1 MYDNIIHH
9 FLSNAFCGIL
19 VYMSG
24 HNKWSQIKEK
34 KGKTDAKKSQVFS
47 KFAKLIA
54 NEARAARSSGGQV
67 NKDAPALR
75 AAIERA
81 RKENMPSDNI
91 ERAIK
96 KATEAG
102 AKALEKVMYEA
113 YGPGGAAI
121 LIETLTDNTNKTA
134 QEIKHLLS
142 ENGGN
147 LASPG
152 AAAWA
157 FEKTAGVW
165 KPTTTVPLS
174 EEDLNKLSAL
184 VEKLEAHEDVQ
195 EVITN
200 AE

>member
-1 MYDNIIHH
+1 
-9 FLSNAFCGIL
+9 
-19 VYMSG
+19 MSG
-24 HNKWSQIKEK
+24 HNKWSQIKIK

-54 NEARAARSSGGQV
+54 NEARTAKG
-67 NKDAPALR
+67 NKDAPMLR

-96 KATEAG
+96 KATEDSSAS
-102 AKALEKVMYEA
+102 LESVLYEA
-113 YGPGGAAI
+113 YGPGGVAI
-121 LIETLTDNTNKTA
+121 LIEALTDSRNRASN
-134 QEIKHLLS
+134 EIKHLLS

-157 FEKTAGVW
+157 FEKTPEGW
-165 KPTTTVPLS
+165 KPTTTVSLS
-174 EEDLNKLSAL
+174 DEDLAKLEAL
-184 VEKLEAHEDVQ
+184 VEKLEAHDDIQ

>member
-1 MYDNIIHH
+1 
-9 FLSNAFCGIL
+9 
-19 VYMSG
+19 MSG
-24 HNKWSQIKEK
+24 HNKWSQIREK

-54 NEARAARSSGGQV
+54 NEARAAKG

-81 RKENMPSDNI
+81 RKENMPNDNI

-102 AKALEKVMYEA
+102 AKALEQIRYEA
-113 YGPGGAAI
+113 YGPGGAAL

-152 AAAWA
+152 AAVWA
-157 FEKTAGVW
+157 FEKRNTTTPSALGGHPSSTEEGMKEWVA
-165 KPTTTVPLS
+165 TTTVPLS
-174 EEDLNKLSAL
+174 DEDLAKLEKL
-184 VEKLEAHEDVQ
+184 VEVLEAYEDVQ

>member
-1 MYDNIIHH
+1 
-9 FLSNAFCGIL
+9 
-19 VYMSG
+19 MSG
-24 HNKWSQIKEK
+24 HNKWSQIREK

-54 NEARAARSSGGQV
+54 NEARAARSTSSGRASV
-67 NKDAPALR
+67 NRDAPMLR

-81 RKENMPSDNI
+81 RKENMPNDNI

-102 AKALEKVMYEA
+102 AKALEQVMYEA
-113 YGPGGAAI
+113 YGPGGAAL
-121 LIETLTDNTNKTA
+121 LIETLTESTNKTA

-157 FEKTAGVW
+157 FEKTQEGW
-165 KPTTTVPLS
+165 KPTTNVPLS
-174 EEDLNKLSAL
+174 DEDLAKLEKL
-184 VEKLEAHEDVQ
+184 VEKLEAYEDVQ

>member
-1 MYDNIIHH
+1 
-9 FLSNAFCGIL
+9 
-19 VYMSG
+19 MSG

-34 KGKTDAKKSQVFS
+34 KGKTDAVKSRVFG
-47 KFAKLIA
+47 KLAQLITQ
-54 NEARAARSSGGQV
+54 EARAAKG
-67 NKDAPALR
+67 NKNAPSLR

-81 RKENMPSDNI
+81 RKENMPNENI

-102 AKALEKVMYEA
+102 ARDLLRARYEA

-121 LIETLTDNTNKTA
+121 IIEALTDNGNKTA
-134 QEIKHLLS
+134 QEIKHILS

-157 FEKTAGVW
+157 FSHHPAATEGRGTPPQAGGDLKNWVA
-165 KPTTTVPLS
+165 TTTVPLS
-174 EEDLNKLSAL
+174 ENDLAKLETL
-184 VEKLEAHEDVQ
+184 VEKLEERDDVQ